1 MLKSRR
7 KQRAEAQAQ
16 AQAQGTEPSD
26 TARPAGVSNQ
36 AMLSMLEGMGKRQ
49 SIQPAPGGQALA
61 DAMRAKLEQQ
71 FGLPMGQIRS
81 TGIENEPAGHSADDW
96 AVFQPAGT
104 AADPVPPSE
113 WGASRELPPS
123 QKQTFKGQSI
133 PQPREEYTDNEAQSA
148 RGAAGGQLR
157 ILPSLRDIALE
168 RFNAA
173 AAEFMFYEEDGCQ
186 DSADPLERNITFE
199 NFLKKCGLPDEL
211 REEIFDKLNV
221 SNAKKE
227 KTIAFYSPKNA
238 PVVEITQ
245 NTIKNFYNHRQPKLG
260 TKRSRHFS
268 GGKNDLLLGHL
279 ADAIRFVVW
288 EQKIYEKEN
297 IAEDSNFLKVDAT
310 NCHYRGAIEAGT
322 KQFNKLIDK
331 PLPDIETENKHV
343 LEDIFPFGG
352 DCSTNILKRKGSES
366 YGWFTS
372 SSQVVHEHGHHLE
385 NNLTTNDFA
394 NLHTFLRVR
403 TDPDSPTR
411 QTGWGLTGKK
421 DVGYNAKLPLMDI
434 PWFPTQFFKSMNSKT
449 RFYVCCAFNAISS
462 MILRSVGYLA
472 GYCSPEL
479 REEIQGWAQQF
490 INNFFLQESNSE
502 STSYATQYH
511 PDNYSTEFVS
521 TTAELLATE
530 RGAMELIDKDPTRAA
545 MFFYLSNKSLF
556 QKIDEKFQAVQS
568 RVTQSSGQ
576 GPEAQKEII
585 KLSDFLGLIAD

>member
-7 KQRAEAQAQ
+7 KQRAE

-36 AMLSMLEGMGKRQ
+36 AMLSMLEGVGTRQ
-49 SIQPAPGGQALA
+49 SIQSPSGGQALA

-96 AVFQPAGT
+96 AVFQPART

-148 RGAAGGQLR
+148 RGAAGDQLR

-199 NFLKKCGLPDEL
+199 NFLKKCGLSDAL

-221 SNAKKE
+221 PNAKQE
-227 KTIAFYSPKNA
+227 KTISFYSPKNA
-238 PVVEITQ
+238 SVIEITQ
-245 NTIKNFYNHRQPKLG
+245 NAIKNFYDDNQSKLG
-260 TKRSRHFS
+260 SNRSRHFP
-268 GGKNDLLLGHL
+268 GGTSDMLLGYL
-279 ADAIRFVVW
+279 SDAIRLVVG
-288 EQKIYEKEN
+288 EQKIYEKDN
-297 IAEDSNFLKVDAT
+297 ISEPPDYLKADT
-310 NCHYRGAIEAGT
+310 TSCNYKGTIRAGT
-322 KQFNKLIDK
+322 KHFNKLIDK
-331 PLPDIETENKHV
+331 PLPDVQIENKRV

-352 DCSTNILKRKGSES
+352 DCITHILKKNGVES

-372 SSQVVHEHGHHLE
+372 PSQVVHEHGHHLE

-394 NLHTFLRVR
+394 NLHNFLRGR
-403 TDPDSPTR
+403 TDPHFPTR
-411 QTGWGLTGKK
+411 QTGWGLTGEKSI
-421 DVGYNAKLPLMDI
+421 GYNAKLPLMDI
-434 PWFPTQFFKSMNSKT
+434 PWFPTQSFRSMNSKA
-449 RFYVCCAFNAISS
+449 RFYACCAFNTICS
-462 MILRSVGYLA
+462 MILGSA
-472 GYCSPEL
+472 GHLTGCCSPNTSENMQD
-479 REEIQGWAQQF
+479 RAQQC

-511 PDNYSTEFVS
+511 QDNFSTEFVS
-521 TTAELLATE
+521 TTAEFLATE

-545 MFFYLSNKSLF
+545 MFFYLGNKSLF
-556 QKIDEKFQAVQS
+556 KKIDETFQTIQS